1 MVLLVFG
8 PSQHFEPMDA
18 KYAEQRIKSRE
29 PEAGWNESELLE
41 CIPGFLFVGAMRQ
54 GLSSTLAKR
63 ITAWLSGSIT
73 ARYVNAAAG
82 RSSHGFVVVF
92 RHGAVS

>member
-1 MVLLVFG
+1 MVAQNWVFWVFFGTLSAFWLPIEWFYWFLLG

-41 CIPGFLFVGAMRQ
+41 CIP
-54 GLSSTLAKR
+54 
-63 ITAWLSGSIT
+63 
-73 ARYVNAAAG
+73 
-82 RSSHGFVVVF
+82 
-92 RHGAVS
+92 